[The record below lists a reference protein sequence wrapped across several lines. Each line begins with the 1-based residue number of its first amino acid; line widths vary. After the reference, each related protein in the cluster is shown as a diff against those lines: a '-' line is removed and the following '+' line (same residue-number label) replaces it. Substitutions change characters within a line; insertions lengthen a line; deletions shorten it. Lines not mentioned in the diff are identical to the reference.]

1 MHVIINDPFI
11 EFIRGYDRCA
21 VRYCLTEDEGPH
33 RGIPS
38 HRDAVERAMLRAV
51 EECEENKRRVR
62 ELWGKEAADRLHTWS
77 CEIGRAKAS
86 LIDAAEFLRVPEI
99 LRTDRNGCVFYD
111 CPEPDANGGPIPY
124 WYAFLE
130 PPHGSGY
137 TPEDFRKVN
146 AALFPAGVD
155 GLEVCEWT
163 TDWSDYFDAGH
174 EWFGAACW
182 SVWDRRMNRYA
193 VLLVS
198 ATD

>member
-1 MHVIINDPFI
+1 MHVILNDPFI

-51 EECEENKRRVR
+51 KECEENKRQVA
-62 ELWGKEAADRLHTWS
+62 EQWGKEAADRLHTWS

-99 LRTDRNGCVFYD
+99 LRTDRNGCVFFD
-111 CPEPDANGGPIPY
+111 CPDPEPNGGAIPY

-146 AALFPAGVD
+146 AALFPAGTD

-182 SVWDRRMNRYA
+182 SVWDRRMDRYA

>member
-1 MHVIINDPFI
+1 MHVILNDPFI

-21 VRYCLTEDEGPH
+21 VRYCLTEDESPH

-77 CEIGRAKAS
+77 CEIGRARAS

-99 LRTDRNGCVFYD
+99 LRMDRNGCVFYD
-111 CPEPDANGGPIPY
+111 CPEPDADGGPIPY

-146 AALFPAGVD
+146 AALFPAGTD
-155 GLEVCEWT
+155 GLEVCEWS

>member
-1 MHVIINDPFI
+1 MHVIPNDPFI

-77 CEIGRAKAS
+77 CEIGRARAS

-146 AALFPAGVD
+146 VALFPAGTA
-155 GLEVCEWT
+155 GLEVCEWS

-174 EWFGAACW
+174 EWWGVLCCTVYDAHL
-182 SVWDRRMNRYA
+182 NRYVA
-193 VLLVS
+193 LFAS

>member
-1 MHVIINDPFI
+1 MHVIPNDPFI

-38 HRDAVERAMLRAV
+38 HRDAVERAMLRAAA
-51 EECEENKRRVR
+51 ECEENKRRVR

-77 CEIGRAKAS
+77 CEIGRARAS

-146 AALFPAGVD
+146 AALFPAGTA
-155 GLEVCEWT
+155 GLEVCEWS

>member
-51 EECEENKRRVR
+51 EECEENKRRIR

-146 AALFPAGVD
+146 AALFPAGTA
-155 GLEVCEWT
+155 GLEVCEWS